1 MGAARKEQGAMLEER
16 AEVFITQERLQRRV
30 QELGAQITQDYQ
42 GQPLLL
48 VGILTGA
55 LVFLADLMRAIQLPL
70 EIDCM
75 ALSSYGNASTTSGV
89 VQILKDLQAPIAGK
103 HVLLVEDIMDTG
115 LTLHYLLELLQTRHP
130 ASLRICTLLVKATTR
145 IKAVT
150 PEYVGFEVPDRFVVG
165 YGIDYAQQYRQL
177 PYIALLRGEHEMQPE
192 CLV

>member
-1 MGAARKEQGAMLEER
+1 MQAMSDAI
-16 AEVFITQERLQRRV
+16 AEVFITQERLQQRV

-42 GQPLLL
+42 GQSLLL

-70 EIDCM
+70 EVDCM

-89 VQILKDLQAPIAGK
+89 VQILKDLQAPIEGK
-103 HVLLVEDIMDTG
+103 HVVLVEDIVDTG
-115 LTLHYLLELLQTRHP
+115 LTLHYLLETLHPRHP
-130 ASLRICTLLVKATTR
+130 ASLRICALLAKDTTR
-145 IKAVT
+145 TKAIT

-177 PYIALLRGEHEMQPE
+177 PYIALLRSEHETHPE
-192 CLV
+192 SLA